1 VQMVARLSAWFRS
14 VRLAK
19 LDFAAVAYFIG
30 SHIQALDF
38 LFDVSSVSD
47 QASIFVPSFQSSD

>member
-1 VQMVARLSAWFRS
+1 MVARLSAWFRS